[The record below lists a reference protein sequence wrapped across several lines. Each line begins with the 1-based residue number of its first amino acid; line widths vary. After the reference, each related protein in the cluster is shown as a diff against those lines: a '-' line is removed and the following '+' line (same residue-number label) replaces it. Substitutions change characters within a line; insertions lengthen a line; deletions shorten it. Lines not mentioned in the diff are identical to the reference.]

1 MEAFKVPHMKRQG
14 MSPPRVVQGRVPVQF
29 GPNPATAGSLWRA
42 LRLSGKEALQ
52 KKRPCPTEAFKVPP
66 VRHWGIQSSAWPRGG
81 LLCSLVPIQPLQDHF
96 GEPSVCLD
104 GRGSAKKETLSHR
117 GFQSAT
123 CETLGHPIIR
133 LAKGRAPV
141 QFGPNPA
148 AAGPS
153 VVTP

>member
-42 LRLSGKEALQ
+42 LRLSGEEAL
-52 KKRPCPTEAFKVPP
+52 
-66 VRHWGIQSSAWPRGG
+66 
-81 LLCSLVPIQPLQDHF
+81 
-96 GEPSVCLD
+96 
-104 GRGSAKKETLSHR
+104 SAKKETLSHR

-123 CETLGHPIIR
+123 CETLGHPIIC